1 MAEEDMGLRVSGM
14 AGVGR
19 GPFSLSVARGQC
31 VVLSGPSGSG
41 KSLLL
46 RMIADLDP
54 NEGDV
59 ALDDT
64 QRSAVSAPE
73 WRRRVVYVPAES
85 GWWED
90 EVGAHMSDIAA
101 ASALL
106 APLCLPP
113 AILSSPVSR
122 VSTGEKQRL
131 ALIRALVRRPDIL
144 LLDEP
149 TSGLDQASTRAVET
163 VLRERLEE
171 GVGILMVSHHDEQA
185 ARMGTAHYRMGPH
198 GLENGR

>member
-1 MAEEDMGLRVSGM
+1 MGLQVSGVV
-14 AGVGR
+14 GVGR
-19 GPFSLSVARGQC
+19 GPFSLSVPRGQC
-31 VVLSGPSGSG
+31 VLLSGPSGSG

-59 ALDDT
+59 LLDGLSRQD
-64 QRSAVSAPE
+64 VSAPE

-90 EVGAHMSDIAA
+90 EVGAHMADVEAA
-101 ASALL
+101 RALL
-106 APLCLPP
+106 APMCLPP

-131 ALIRALVRRPDIL
+131 ALIRALVRKPDML

-149 TSGLDQASTRAVET
+149 TSGLDQASTRAVEA
-163 VLRERLEE
+163 VLRQRLEAGA
-171 GVGILMVSHHDEQA
+171 GVLMVSHHEEQA
-185 ARMGTAHYRMGPH
+185 ARMGNAHYRMSPD
-198 GLENGR
+198 GLEAVR